1 MKIGIIGLGFVGQIH
16 SKIMESLKS
25 DIEYYVYDI
34 TPNIAEEFE
43 KNNNCKATNTIEELF
58 NNVDAVI
65 VATPTFTHYNLVI
78 EATKRGKHVLCE
90 KPMAIQIG
98 EAIEMFDMSKEKNL
112 ICSIGFNYRFF
123 EITEILKRNN
133 EIGKIKDIHIE
144 IKRLFRNDWHTKE
157 NGVLADLGIH
167 LIDFIYYICNEE
179 IKLSTCKIKQKY
191 IDDWDYDTSVSG
203 KLESGIWFELCA
215 SRLKDDEKVRFA
227 FEITGENG
235 KFLYDSRQENLYS
248 IEKEKK
254 LNTYQFVKRE
264 KTDGFFDFT
273 DSILRQDIEWI
284 KAISNGNKG
293 NIATF
298 EDGIRAQKVLE
309 FLVSKK

>member
-1 MKIGIIGLGFVGQIH
+1 MKIGIIGLGFVGQMH
-16 SKIMESLKS
+16 SKVIESLKS

-34 TPNIAEEFE
+34 TPNIAKKFE
-43 KNNNCKATNTIEELF
+43 KNNNCKAADTIEELF

-65 VATPTFTHYNLVI
+65 VATPTFTHYNLVMESI
-78 EATKRGKHVLCE
+78 RRGKHVLCE
-90 KPMAIQIG
+90 KPMSFQIK
-98 EAIEMFDMSKEKNL
+98 EAIEMFNISKEKNL
-112 ICSIGFNYRFF
+112 ICTIGFNYRFF

-133 EIGKIKDIHIE
+133 VIGKIKNIHIE
-144 IKRLFRNDWHTKE
+144 IKRLFRNGWHTKE

-167 LIDFIYYICNEE
+167 LIDYIYYICNEE
-179 IKLSTCKIKQKY
+179 IKLSTCKINKKY

-203 KLESGIWFELCA
+203 KLESGILFELCA
-215 SRLKDDEKVRFA
+215 SRLKDDEEVRFA

-235 KFLYDSRQENLYS
+235 KFSYDSRQENLYS

-264 KTDGFFDFT
+264 KTEGFFDFT

-284 KAISNGNKG
+284 KAISEGNKG

-298 EDGIRAQKVLE
+298 EDGVRAQKALD